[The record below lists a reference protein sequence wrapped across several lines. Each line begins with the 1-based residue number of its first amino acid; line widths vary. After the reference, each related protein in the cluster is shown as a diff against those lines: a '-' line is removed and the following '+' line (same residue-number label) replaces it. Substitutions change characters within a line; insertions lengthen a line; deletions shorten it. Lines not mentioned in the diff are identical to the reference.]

1 MHSFSS
7 RFCNELAEQLSK
19 SIIISTLINISK
31 FLHIYSLLHINV
43 ICPYCVSNQLE
54 FRKRDFS
61 SVTKDFSIKDGA
73 KNVVRTVQQTS
84 GWLCQL

>member
-19 SIIISTLINISK
+19 SIFPLRLTHLLK

-43 ICPYCVSNQLE
+43 ICAYCVSNQLE

-73 KNVVRTVQQTS
+73 KNVIRTV
-84 GWLCQL
+84 